1 MDQEAGKPISSL
13 NLLLSNLPSCPGLRN
28 RGFAPERGAAATVVV
43 DDDDCA
49 RGRGRLL
56 RPRTVTKRSRGSR

>member
-1 MDQEAGKPISSL
+1 MF
-13 NLLLSNLPSCPGLRN
+13 LSYLPSCPDPRN
-28 RGFAPERGAAATVVV
+28 PGPAPERGAAAAVAVV

-49 RGRGRLL
+49 GGRGL